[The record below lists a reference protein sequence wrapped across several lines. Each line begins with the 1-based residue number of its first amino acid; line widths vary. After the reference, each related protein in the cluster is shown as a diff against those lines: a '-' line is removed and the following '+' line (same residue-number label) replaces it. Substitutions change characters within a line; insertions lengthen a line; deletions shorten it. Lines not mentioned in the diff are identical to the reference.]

1 MSDNHRH
8 NKMSRHYLPLLILV
22 AAGCS
27 QGQPGM
33 LYSFK
38 LPAGFPEP
46 IVPADNPMTPE
57 KVKLGRYL
65 FYDQRLSG
73 NQTFSCASCHQQSL
87 AFTDGKA
94 LPLGST
100 GAMLARNSM
109 ALGNVAYYNYL
120 TWSNPLITT
129 IEEQMLVPMFGDAPI
144 ELGLAEAV
152 APALARLRADVSY
165 QDMFAAA
172 FPGQSNAFVIQ
183 NVINAIA
190 SFERTLIDGSSA
202 YDRYEAGDTTA
213 MSASAVRGKNAFFAE
228 KLDCYHCHAAPT
240 FTTSFVSMNTPAAPR
255 DFRNDA
261 IYNIDGAG
269 GFPANNTGLYGFTQF
284 NNDMGKFRIP
294 TLRNIM
300 LTAPYFHDGSAAT
313 IDDVID
319 SYAHGGRLIAAGQP
333 NAGDGST
340 SPHRDPLVK
349 GFTLSDD
356 ERADLK
362 AFLDALTDEDFIT
375 NPDFSD
381 PFQ

>member
-1 MSDNHRH
+1 MR
-8 NKMSRHYLPLLILV
+8 RVIITLALLSGW
-22 AAGCS
+22 AGCS
-27 QGQPGM
+27 QGQPGTQF
-33 LYSFK
+33 SFQ
-38 LPAGFPEP
+38 LPAGFPAP
-46 IVPADNPMTPE
+46 IVPADNPMTVE

-65 FYDQRLSG
+65 FYDKRLSG
-73 NQTFSCASCHQQSL
+73 NQTFSCGTCHSQSL
-87 AFTDGKA
+87 AFTDGKTT
-94 LPLGST
+94 PVGST
-100 GAMLARNSM
+100 GAQLARNSM
-109 ALGNVAYYNYL
+109 PLGNVAYYNYL

-144 ELGLAEAV
+144 ELGLGDLADAAV
-152 APALARLRADVSY
+152 ARLRADPMY
-165 QDMFAAA
+165 QQMFAEA
-172 FPGQSNAFVIQ
+172 FPAQSNAFNIQ
-183 NVINAIA
+183 NVIYAIA
-190 SFERTLIDGSSA
+190 SFERTLIDGNSA
-202 YDRYEAGDTTA
+202 YDRYEAGDPTA
-213 MSASAVRGKNAFFAE
+213 MSDSAVRGKNAFFAE

-240 FTTSFVSMNTPAAPR
+240 FTTAFVSVNTPTAPR

-269 GFPANNTGLYGFTQF
+269 GFPPNNTGLYSFTLF
-284 NNDMGKFRIP
+284 NNDMGKFRVP

-300 LTAPYFHDGSAAT
+300 MTAPYFHDGSAAT

-319 SYAHGGRLIAAGQP
+319 SYAHGGRLIPAGQP
-333 NAGDGST
+333 YAGDGST

-362 AFLDALTDEDFIT
+362 AFLTSLTDDELLT

>member
-1 MSDNHRH
+1 MIRIG
-8 NKMSRHYLPLLILV
+8 RALVWLLV
-22 AAGCS
+22 AAAGCS
-27 QGQPGM
+27 QGQGT
-33 LYSFK
+33 LYTFK

-46 IVPADNPMTPE
+46 IVPADNPMTTE
-57 KVKLGRYL
+57 KVALGRYL
-65 FYDQRLSG
+65 FYDKRLSG
-73 NQTFSCASCHQQSL
+73 NQTFSCATCHSQSL
-87 AFTDGKA
+87 AFTDGKV

-100 GAMLARNSM
+100 GHMLARNSM
-109 ALGNVAYYNYL
+109 PLGNVAYYNYL

-144 ELGLAEAV
+144 ELGLGEAV
-152 APALARLRADVSY
+152 APALARLQADPMY
-165 QDMFAAA
+165 QRMFAAA
-172 FPGQSNAFVIQ
+172 FPGQKESETFVIQ

-190 SFERTLIDGSSA
+190 CFERTLLDGNSA

-213 MSASAVRGKNAFFAE
+213 LSDSAVRGKNAFFAE

-240 FTTSFVSMNTPAAPR
+240 FTTSFVSVNTPTAPR

-269 GFPANNTGLYGFTQF
+269 AFPPNNTGLYGFTQF
-284 NNDMGKFRIP
+284 NNDMGKFRVP

-319 SYAHGGRLIAAGQP
+319 SYAHGGRLIPAGQP
-333 NAGDGST
+333 YAGDGST

-362 AFLDALTDEDFIT
+362 AFLDALTDDELLN

>member
-1 MSDNHRH
+1 MIRIGPA
-8 NKMSRHYLPLLILV
+8 LVLFLV
-22 AAGCS
+22 AVAGCS
-27 QGQPGM
+27 QGQGT

-46 IVPADNPMTPE
+46 IVPADNPMTTE
-57 KVKLGRYL
+57 KVALGRYL
-65 FYDQRLSG
+65 FYDKRLSG

-87 AFTDGKA
+87 AFTDGKV

-100 GAMLARNSM
+100 GHMLARNSM
-109 ALGNVAYYNYL
+109 PLGNVAYYNYL

-144 ELGLAEAV
+144 ELGLGEAV
-152 APALARLRADVSY
+152 APALARLAADPMY
-165 QDMFAAA
+165 QRMFAAA
-172 FPGQSNAFVIQ
+172 FPGQKESESFVIQ

-190 SFERTLIDGSSA
+190 SFERTLLDGNSA

-213 MSASAVRGKNAFFAE
+213 MSDSAVRGKNAFFAE

-240 FTTSFVSMNTPAAPR
+240 FTTSFVSMNTPTAPR

-269 GFPANNTGLYGFTQF
+269 GFPPNNTGLYGFTQF
-284 NNDMGKFRIP
+284 NNDMGKFRVP

-333 NAGDGST
+333 YAGDGST

-362 AFLDALTDEDFIT
+362 AFLDALTDDEFLT